1 MSLATLP
8 AIFYRQ
14 HWPHWK
20 RFQKNKRQESSFFS
34 PIQIGIKRIKKKQN
48 QRSTC
53 TRSRRRKGEEIH
65 KFKSL
70 LHLVEGKSPFDWWD
84 GKTSL
89 KARHVVLLTCIL
101 YSIEVY
107 NYRFQSIP
115 SLKKYFCLNGTFNW
129 MKCSDKT
136 LKVNSEETICICYS
150 CCLVLIYQIPQWS
163 SRYYC
168 FKEMFH

>member
-34 PIQIGIKRIKKKQN
+34 PIQIGIKRIKKKKT
-48 QRSTC
+48 RKSTC
-53 TRSRRRKGEEIH
+53 TRSRRRKGKKYINS
-65 KFKSL
+65 KAYIG

-107 NYRFQSIP
+107 III
-115 SLKKYFCLNGTFNW
+115 GFNQFLHW
-129 MKCSDKT
+129 RNISVLMEHLIEWNAQIRLWKT
-136 LKVNSEETICICYS
+136 SEETICICYS

-163 SRYYC
+163 SR
-168 FKEMFH
+168 

>member
-1 MSLATLP
+1 MIFHATHKWFCIQKVKRNNRANYILYCRFFIRKWVVFPNPISFSSKKPSLMSLATLP

-34 PIQIGIKRIKKKQN
+34 PIQIGIKRIKKKKN

-89 KARHVVLLTCIL
+89 KARHVVLPTYL
-101 YSIEVY
+101 YSI
-107 NYRFQSIP
+107 
-115 SLKKYFCLNGTFNW
+115 
-129 MKCSDKT
+129 
-136 LKVNSEETICICYS
+136 
-150 CCLVLIYQIPQWS
+150 
-163 SRYYC
+163 
-168 FKEMFH
+168 

>member
-1 MSLATLP
+1 MKVKRNNRANYTLYCRFFIRKWVVFPNPISFSSQKPSLMSLATLP

-34 PIQIGIKRIKKKQN
+34 PIQIGIKRIKKKKN
-48 QRSTC
+48 S
-53 TRSRRRKGEEIH
+53 KKYMYKKKEGEEIH

-84 GKTSL
+84 GKMSL
-89 KARHVVLLTCIL
+89 KARHVVLLTCIVL

-115 SLKKYFCLNGTFNW
+115 S
-129 MKCSDKT
+129 
-136 LKVNSEETICICYS
+136 
-150 CCLVLIYQIPQWS
+150 
-163 SRYYC
+163 
-168 FKEMFH
+168 FHH